1 MANKSTCLELY
12 IVDQLSEAEVNG
24 APHPRVHPSSPH
36 ASEDRRVV
44 VRVVPF
50 NQKKALEEKRRERP
64 ISELSLQPKTA
75 ERRRYISQKYL
86 SV

>member
-1 MANKSTCLELY
+1 MKKLEWPISLHVDKLLELY

-36 ASEDRRVV
+36 ASEDRSVV

-50 NQKKALEEKRRERP
+50 KQNRALEEERRETP
-64 ISELSLQPKTA
+64 IS
-75 ERRRYISQKYL
+75 
-86 SV
+86 

>member
-36 ASEDRRVV
+36 APEDRRVV
-44 VRVVPF
+44 VRVVPG
-50 NQKKALEEKRRERP
+50 
-64 ISELSLQPKTA
+64 QPK
-75 ERRRYISQKYL
+75 
-86 SV
+86 